1 MLTLILRIVKDSVL
15 WPPVLFAFVIYEV
28 DPSYV
33 TVTYK
38 VDPFYF
44 SMLEMTELQRD
55 WDDFFSRT
63 LHRAKLKTNISP
75 LSISE

>member
-55 WDDFFSRT
+55 
-63 LHRAKLKTNISP
+63 
-75 LSISE
+75 

>member
-15 WPPVLFAFVIYEV
+15 WPPVLFFAFVIYEV

-55 WDDFFSRT
+55 
-63 LHRAKLKTNISP
+63 
-75 LSISE
+75 

>member
-55 WDDFFSRT
+55 WDDFFFKDIAQS
-63 LHRAKLKTNISP
+63 KV
-75 LSISE
+75 ED